1 MGVVKKIIENFKR
14 YQELKEKLNPNND
27 MFIEMTNTPDWKE
40 FNELTIK
47 LAPIFKKMGL
57 RNIKVLGDS
66 IEVLEEI
73 KRLNLN

>member
-47 LAPIFKKMGL
+47 LTPMFKAMGL